1 MKVVK
6 DRRWRIRRRE
16 EKRKEKREII
26 GKLTLEVQL
35 GQNWKER

>member
-16 EKRKEKREII
+16 KKRKEVGGV
-26 GKLTLEVQL
+26 GKVRVKLALS
-35 GQNWKER
+35 